1 MAMVCTSSR
10 KRLFSVLGVVTA
22 FAAHDAVAQSWAS
35 AYTSPTAT
43 GECSALSP
51 SLGGNFT
58 VTPIVSRA
66 LHGNDF
72 ARPMKMAFDLNPTSG
87 LADIYISQKYGEI
100 QYYNSDTK
108 TLTNIGTVPGV
119 WRSFSE
125 DGLGGIAL
133 DPNFKTNRHI
143 YVSFSYRNGETSTP
157 AGAAS
162 QSNPSADV
170 GLRVSRFTLNATTKM
185 LDPASEVVVLHIP
198 AAMGERYHTGG
209 SLRFD
214 NFGNLYISVGDNES
228 LFMGPGNTADL
239 RGSILRI
246 KPTAS
251 GSYTI
256 PSGNFGEYWSTQ
268 FNSQGRATLSTQYKD
283 TSKVKPEIYIKGN
296 RNPYVFGLDPH
307 VQGRISWAECGP
319 DNQRRE
325 EASVS
330 SAPAFSGFPFWV
342 GDSVRQSTFDNT
354 YNEVGDINSTALYG
368 EYNPVGMSLDKPV
381 NTWPGSG
388 GITRKGVDTLPP
400 MHKPVATWNG
410 AAVVGSGT
418 GNTCAMGGPIIRYDG
433 RIANPGK
440 MPPHLDHTMLWG
452 DFMGQTY
459 YLRKLDPATGAPTGE
474 NYQVFTSAD
483 YPRPGMGA
491 TAPGIGRHIDWQQGP
506 DGALYVLN
514 HGAGCCNGNSG
525 GQSGYTGIVRITY
538 NGNCADPGLF
548 PSGTSI
554 ANQVVR
560 GPVDWLKVNGRTV
573 TVTAQGAH
581 EATILDVTGRALH
594 VFRGEGPSNY
604 TVPEM
609 GTKGVH
615 IVRVK
620 TSTGIAVRT
629 LSSL

>member
-1 MAMVCTSSR
+1 MAMLCSSTH
-10 KRLFSVLGVVTA
+10 KRLFSVLGIVTA

-35 AYTSPTAT
+35 AYTSATAT

-58 VTPIVSRA
+58 VTPVVSRA
-66 LHGNDF
+66 LHGNDL

-119 WRSFSE
+119 WRTFQE

-133 DPNFKTNRHI
+133 DPNFKTNNYI

-157 AGAAS
+157 AQAAS

-170 GLRVSRFTLNATTKM
+170 GLRVSRFTLNPTTKM
-185 LDPASEVVVLHIP
+185 LDPASQVVVLHIP

-246 KPTAS
+246 KPAAN

-256 PSGNFGEYWSTQ
+256 PSGNFGEYWSAQ
-268 FNSQGRATLSTQYKD
+268 FNSQGRATLSNQYKD
-283 TSKVKPEIYIKGN
+283 TSKVKAEIYIKGN
-296 RNPYVFGLDPH
+296 RNPYVFGLDPN

-319 DNQRRE
+319 DSDRRE
-325 EASVS
+325 EANVS

-342 GDSVRQSTFDNT
+342 GDTTRQSRFDNT

-368 EYNPVGMSLDKPV
+368 QYNPAGMSREKPV
-381 NTWPGSG
+381 NTWPGSD

-400 MHKPVATWNG
+400 MHVPVANWHQSPP
-410 AAVVGSGT
+410 AGSGN

-433 RIANPGK
+433 RLANPGK
-440 MPPHLDHTMLWG
+440 MPPHLDNTMLWG

-459 YLRKLDPATGAPTGE
+459 FLRKLDPVTGAPTGE
-474 NYQVFTSAD
+474 NVQVFTSAD
-483 YPRPGMGA
+483 YPRTTQA
-491 TAPGIGRHIDWQQGP
+491 VAIGRHIDWQQGP
-506 DGALYVLN
+506 DGSLYVLN
-514 HGAGCCNGNSG
+514 HGAGCCNGNTG
-525 GQSGYTGIVRITY
+525 GQSNSAGIVRITY
-538 NGNCADPGLF
+538 SGNCQDPALF
-548 PSGTSI
+548 PSATSI
-554 ANQVVR
+554 ANEVVR
-560 GPVDWLKVNGRTV
+560 GPVDWLKVNGRTI
-573 TVTAQGAH
+573 TITAQGVH
-581 EATILDVTGRALH
+581 EATIHDVTGRSLH
-594 VFRGEGPSNY
+594 VFRGEGARNY
-604 TVPEM
+604 QVPALNA
-609 GTKGVH
+609 KGVH

-629 LSSL
+629 LSAL